1 MVPDQHSGR
10 LPARG
15 PSGPAGRAA
24 EFPEVP
30 PLDQLIPLADL
41 PRRIP
46 PATGG
51 RRLHKH
57 VPYRWASSGLRG
69 VILQTITLPGT
80 GKATTLDWYR
90 QFVEELAAIPE
101 QGTHRRVRW
110 PKSPRSGATSTR
122 VSERTARTLEKFGL
136 AAEEGS

>member
-1 MVPDQHSGR
+1 MGTDQHPGR

-24 EFPEVP
+24 ESPDLP
-30 PLDQLIPLADL
+30 PLDQLIPLAEL
-41 PRRIP
+41 PKRIP
-46 PATGG
+46 PAPGG

-57 VPYRWASSGLRG
+57 VPYRWASSGLHG
-69 VILQTITLPGT
+69 VVLMTVTLPGT

-90 QFVEELAAIPE
+90 QFVEELAAVPGH
-101 QGTHRRVRW
+101 GTHRRVRW
-110 PKSPRSGATSTR
+110 PRAPRSGGTSTR
-122 VSERTARTLEKFGL
+122 VSERTARTLERFGL